1 MLLQNTDILN
11 LRKSIKLSARFKS
24 QKKINVEFPNTF
36 ALIFHLGNTVV
47 LRVWISQTTSKD
59 HFNLKKLIYNMR
71 YVHRFETTIPLIQA
85 HITLI

>member
-11 LRKSIKLSARFKS
+11 LRKSIKLSAISKS

-47 LRVWISQTTSKD
+47 LRVWMSQTTSKD
-59 HFNLKKLIYNMR
+59 NFNLKKLIYNMR
-71 YVHRFETTIPLIQA
+71 HVHRFETTIPLKRA
-85 HITLI
+85 HFTLI